1 MYRIALLETLES
13 AATAHK
19 TGGYFFRYVPLYC
32 LLYCWQYGFPYCYTY
47 SMAITIAVANQKG
60 GCGKTTTC
68 MNLAGG
74 LAAAGFR
81 VLVVDA
87 DPQGSATEWRNCSEE
102 SKLNFDVITMS
113 TATIHKELPKVIG
126 KSSYEV
132 VVIDCPPGTEAKGF
146 GTVTRSALLAADCII
161 IPSRP
166 TPIDF
171 LATAIMLPV
180 LTDVATIKSELRV
193 FLLINAKHQ
202 NNRLGKTA
210 KDGAIAMFS
219 HQGIAISVM
228 DTAIHDRT
236 AFAEAPAS
244 GQTVIDTAP
253 NSKAAQEILS
263 LTKEVIAKCLTGQ
276 V

>member
-1 MYRIALLETLES
+1 M
-13 AATAHK
+13 
-19 TGGYFFRYVPLYC
+19 P
-32 LLYCWQYGFPYCYTY
+32 
-47 SMAITIAVANQKG
+47 MTIAVANQKG

-74 LAAAGFR
+74 LAAAGFT

-87 DPQGSATEWRNCSEE
+87 DPQGSATEWRNRSEE
-102 SKLNFDVITMS
+102 SRLNFDLIAMS
-113 TATIHKELPKVIG
+113 TSSIHKELPKIIG
-126 KSSYEV
+126 NSSYEIA
-132 VVIDCPPGTEAKGF
+132 VIDCPPGTENKGF

-180 LTDVATIKSELRV
+180 LADVSTIKPDLRI
-193 FLLINAKHQ
+193 FLLLNAKHA

-219 HQGIAISVM
+219 DQGITISIM
-228 DTAIHDRT
+228 ETEIHDRT
-236 AFAEAPAS
+236 AFAEAPAT
-244 GQTVIDTAP
+244 GQTVIDAAP
-253 NSKAAQEILS
+253 SSKAAKEILS
-263 LTKEVIAKCLTGQ
+263 LTKEVIAKCLTDHQ
-276 V
+276 

>member
-1 MYRIALLETLES
+1 MYT
-13 AATAHK
+13 
-19 TGGYFFRYVPLYC
+19 VPYC
-32 LLYCWQYGFPYCYTY
+32 LQYCCSYCQTYCYILL
-47 SMAITIAVANQKG
+47 MAVTIAIANQKG

-87 DPQGSATEWRNCSEE
+87 DPQGSATEWRNRSEE
-102 SKLNFDVITMS
+102 SKLNFDVIAMS
-113 TATIHKELPKVIG
+113 TASIHKELPKIIG
-126 KSSYEV
+126 NSSYEV
-132 VVIDCPPGTEAKGF
+132 AVIDCPPGTETKGF

-180 LTDVATIKSELRV
+180 LTDVSTIKPDLRV
-193 FLLINAKHQ
+193 FLLLNAKHP

-210 KDGAIAMFS
+210 KEGAVAMFS
-219 HQGIAISVM
+219 DQGIAISVM
-228 DTAIHDRT
+228 DTEIHDRT

-253 NSKAAQEILS
+253 NSKAAEEILS
-263 LTKEVIAKCLTGQ
+263 LTKEVIAKCLADQ
-276 V
+276 Q